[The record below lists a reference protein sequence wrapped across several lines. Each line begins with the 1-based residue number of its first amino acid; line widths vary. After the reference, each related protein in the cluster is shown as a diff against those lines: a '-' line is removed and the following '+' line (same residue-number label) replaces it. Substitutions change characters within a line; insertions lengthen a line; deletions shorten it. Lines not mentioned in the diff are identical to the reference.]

1 MTKPKNPESNATV
14 VRKQKELINRLDD
27 ALTHIVA
34 LTRTEHNGCN
44 REEKLLDAIR
54 MMVRERR
61 DLVPL
66 IKLQR
71 REIELLKHEIK
82 ILRTPWWRKFKLNG
96 GDENE

>member
-1 MTKPKNPESNATV
+1 MTKPKNQESNATI
-14 VRKQKELINRLDD
+14 VRQQKLLINRLDD
-27 ALTHIVA
+27 ALTHIAA
-34 LTRTEHNGCN
+34 LTRTEHCGFD

-82 ILRTPWWRKFKLNG
+82 TLRTPWWRKFKLNG
-96 GDENE
+96 GDDDA